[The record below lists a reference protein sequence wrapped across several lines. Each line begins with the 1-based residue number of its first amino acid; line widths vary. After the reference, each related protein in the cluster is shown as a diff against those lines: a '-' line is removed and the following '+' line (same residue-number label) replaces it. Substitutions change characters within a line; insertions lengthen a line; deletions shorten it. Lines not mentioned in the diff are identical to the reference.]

1 MTVTIVILL
10 LLTAIGL
17 ILIEIFLVPGVGI
30 PGIAGLALLGITLFL
45 AYQID
50 SITGHVT
57 LAATSLISVGL
68 IALAFNAKTWSRL
81 SIKEEITSRVVIDTT
96 TLSIGQVGKTI
107 SRLNPIGN
115 VSFDDIT
122 IEARSRGEFIDENT
136 SVEIATIEGNKITVT
151 PKIS

>member
-1 MTVTIVILL
+1 M
-10 LLTAIGL
+10 
-17 ILIEIFLVPGVGI
+17 
-30 PGIAGLALLGITLFL
+30 
-45 AYQID
+45 
-50 SITGHVT
+50 
-57 LAATSLISVGL
+57 
-68 IALAFNAKTWSRL
+68 
-81 SIKEEITSRVVIDTT
+81 VIDTT